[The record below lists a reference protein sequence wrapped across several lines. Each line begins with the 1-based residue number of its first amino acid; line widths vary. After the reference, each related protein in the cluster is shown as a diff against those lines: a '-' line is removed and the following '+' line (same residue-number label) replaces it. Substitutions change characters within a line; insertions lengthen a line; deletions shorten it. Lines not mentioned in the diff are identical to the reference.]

1 MCNRQ
6 PLTSGVIIESHQES
20 HPDYAFIIRKGNIFD
35 KNEAKLRAHAR
46 ENMQRFNQNNKN
58 SRILLIL
65 PVTIST
71 LLNLADLRYPHGRS
85 NSSL

>member
-6 PLTSGVIIESHQES
+6 PLTSGVILESHQES
-20 HPDYAFIIRKGNIFD
+20 HPDYAFIIREGNTFD

-58 SRILLIL
+58 SRILLIFF
-65 PVTIST
+65 TIST
-71 LLNLADLRYPHGRS
+71 LLNLADLRYPHGRP